1 MGDMIDKQI
10 HIIHCDEVKLS
21 EEWAPEIINRIE
33 SRPLQAPLTLK
44 SMQSIVG
51 GLIEIYPSRLPK
63 LISSLPDAVNCQ
75 EMVINEEG
83 RFTKPVNNIAT
94 QIAYDIF
101 GADKVTGKVP
111 ETNQIVLKVH
121 GTVFITD
128 NWKVD

>member
-1 MGDMIDKQI
+1 MKDRQI

-83 RFTKPVNNIAT
+83 RYTKPVNNIAT

>member
-1 MGDMIDKQI
+1 MIDKQI
-10 HIIHCDEVKLS
+10 YIIHCDEVKLS
-21 EEWAPEIINRIE
+21 EEWAPEVINRIE
-33 SRPLQAPLTLK
+33 SRPLKAPLTLK

-63 LISSLPDAVNCQ
+63 LITSLPDAVNCQ

-111 ETNQIVLKVH
+111 ETNQIVLQVH

>member
-1 MGDMIDKQI
+1 MIDRQI
-10 HIIHCDEVKLS
+10 HIIHCDEVKIS
-21 EEWAPEIINRIE
+21 DEMAPEIVNRIE
-33 SRPLQAPLTLK
+33 SRPIKAPLTLI
-44 SMQSIVG
+44 SMQSIVD
-51 GLIEIYPSRLPK
+51 GLIEIYPSRMPK

-83 RFTKPVNNIAT
+83 RYTKPVNNIAT

-101 GADKVTGKVP
+101 GADKVSGRVP

-128 NWKVD
+128 NWRIT

>member
-1 MGDMIDKQI
+1 MIDKQI

-21 EEWAPEIINRIE
+21 EEWAPEVVNRIE
-33 SRPLQAPLTLK
+33 SRPIKAPLTLS

-51 GLIEIYPSRLPK
+51 GLIEIYPSRMPK
-63 LISSLPDAVNCQ
+63 LIASLPDAVNCT

-128 NWKVD
+128 NWKID

>member
-1 MGDMIDKQI
+1 MIDKQI

-21 EEWAPEIINRIE
+21 EEWAPEVINRIE
-33 SRPLQAPLTLK
+33 SRPLKAPLTLK

-63 LISSLPDAVNCQ
+63 LITSLPDAVNCQ

-128 NWKVD
+128 NWKID

>member
-1 MGDMIDKQI
+1 MIDRQV

-21 EEWAPEIINRIE
+21 DEMAPEIVNRIE
-33 SRPLQAPLTLK
+33 SRPLKAPLTLS
-44 SMQSIVG
+44 SMQSIVD

-83 RFTKPVNNIAT
+83 RYTKPVNNIAT

-101 GADKVTGKVP
+101 GADKITGKVP

-121 GTVFITD
+121 GTVFVTD
-128 NWKVD
+128 NWKVT

>member
-1 MGDMIDKQI
+1 MIDRQI
-10 HIIHCDEVKLS
+10 HIIHCDEVKISDEL
-21 EEWAPEIINRIE
+21 APEIVNRIE
-33 SRPLQAPLTLK
+33 SRPIKAPLTLN
-44 SMQSIVG
+44 SMQSIVD
-51 GLIEIYPSRLPK
+51 GLIEIYPSRMPK

-83 RFTKPVNNIAT
+83 RYTKPINNIAT

-111 ETNQIVLKVH
+111 ETNQFVLSVH

>member
-1 MGDMIDKQI
+1 MIDRQV

-21 EEWAPEIINRIE
+21 DEMAPEIVNRIE

-51 GLIEIYPSRLPK
+51 GLIEIYPSRMPK
-63 LISSLPDAVNCQ
+63 LILSLPDAVNCQ

-83 RFTKPVNNIAT
+83 RFTQPINKIAT

-128 NWKVD
+128 NWRIT

>member
-1 MGDMIDKQI
+1 MGNMIDKQI

-21 EEWAPEIINRIE
+21 DEWAPEVVNRIE
-33 SRPLQAPLTLK
+33 SRPIKAPLTLS

-51 GLIEIYPSRLPK
+51 GLIEIYPSRMPK
-63 LISSLPDAVNCQ
+63 LIASLPDAVNCT

-94 QIAYDIF
+94 QIAYDLF

-128 NWKVD
+128 NWKID

>member
-1 MGDMIDKQI
+1 MIDKQI

-21 EEWAPEIINRIE
+21 EEWAPEVVNRIE
-33 SRPLQAPLTLK
+33 SRPIKAPLTLS

-51 GLIEIYPSRLPK
+51 GLIEIYPSRMPK
-63 LISSLPDAVNCQ
+63 LITSLPDAVNCK
-75 EMVINEEG
+75 EMIINEEG

-111 ETNQIVLKVH
+111 ETDQIVLKVH

-128 NWKVD
+128 NWKID

>member
-1 MGDMIDKQI
+1 MTDKQI

-21 EEWAPEIINRIE
+21 EEWAPEVINRIE

-128 NWKVD
+128 NWRIT

>member
-1 MGDMIDKQI
+1 MIDKQI

-21 EEWAPEIINRIE
+21 EEWAPEVINRIE
-33 SRPLQAPLTLK
+33 SRPLKAPLTLK

-63 LISSLPDAVNCQ
+63 LITSLPDAVNCQ

-101 GADKVTGKVP
+101 GADKITGKVP

-121 GTVFITD
+121 GTVFVTD
-128 NWKVD
+128 NWKVT

>member
-1 MGDMIDKQI
+1 MIDRQI
-10 HIIHCDEVKLS
+10 HIIHCDEVKISDEL
-21 EEWAPEIINRIE
+21 APEIVNRIE
-33 SRPLQAPLTLK
+33 SRPIKAPLTLS
-44 SMQSIVG
+44 SMQSIVD

-83 RFTKPVNNIAT
+83 RYTKPVNNIAT

-101 GADKVTGKVP
+101 GADKITGKVP

>member
-1 MGDMIDKQI
+1 MIDRQI
-10 HIIHCDEVKLS
+10 HIIHCDEVKISDEL
-21 EEWAPEIINRIE
+21 APEIVNRIE
-33 SRPLQAPLTLK
+33 SRPIKAPLTLN
-44 SMQSIVG
+44 SMQSIVD
-51 GLIEIYPSRLPK
+51 GLIEIYPSRMPK

-75 EMVINEEG
+75 EMVINEDG
-83 RFTKPVNNIAT
+83 RYTKPINNIAT

-111 ETNQIVLKVH
+111 ETNQFVLSVH

>member
-1 MGDMIDKQI
+1 MIDKQI

-21 EEWAPEIINRIE
+21 EEWEPEVVNRIE
-33 SRPLQAPLTLK
+33 SRPIKAPLTLK

-83 RFTKPVNNIAT
+83 RYTKPINNIAT

-111 ETNQIVLKVH
+111 ETNQFVLSVH

>member
-1 MGDMIDKQI
+1 MIDKQI
-10 HIIHCDEVKLS
+10 HIIHCDEIKLS
-21 EEWAPEIINRIE
+21 EEWAPEVINRIE
-33 SRPLQAPLTLK
+33 SRPLKAPLTLS

-51 GLIEIYPSRLPK
+51 GLIEIYPSRMPK
-63 LISSLPDAVNCQ
+63 LIASLPDAVNWT

-94 QIAYDIF
+94 QIAYDLF

-128 NWKVD
+128 NWKID

>member
-1 MGDMIDKQI
+1 MIDKQI

-21 EEWAPEIINRIE
+21 DELAPEIVNRIE
-33 SRPLQAPLTLK
+33 SRPIKAPLTLS

-51 GLIEIYPSRLPK
+51 GLIEIYPSRMPK
-63 LISSLPDAVNCQ
+63 LIASLPDAVNCT

>member
-1 MGDMIDKQI
+1 MIDKQI

-21 EEWAPEIINRIE
+21 EEWAPEVVNRIE
-33 SRPLQAPLTLK
+33 SRPLKAPLTLS

-51 GLIEIYPSRLPK
+51 GLIQIYPSRLPK

-83 RFTKPVNNIAT
+83 RYTKPVNNIAT

-101 GADKVTGKVP
+101 GADKITGKVP

-128 NWKVD
+128 NWKID